1 MKIFYKNNCLFDS
14 NDYMTIQN
22 AIDYLEKKNLKP
34 KLNCPNCG
42 ARLKDGKCSY
52 CKSVLLE
59 EEFKISS
66 IKRVID

>member
-1 MKIFYKNNCLFDS
+1 MKIFYKNKCLFDS

-42 ARLKDGKCSY
+42 APITGNKCEY
-52 CKSVLLE
+52 CQT
-59 EEFKISS
+59 EF
-66 IKRVID
+66 

>member
-34 KLNCPNCG
+34 KLNCLNCG
-42 ARLKDGKCSY
+42 APITGNKCEY
-52 CKSVLLE
+52 CQT
-59 EEFKISS
+59 EF
-66 IKRVID
+66 